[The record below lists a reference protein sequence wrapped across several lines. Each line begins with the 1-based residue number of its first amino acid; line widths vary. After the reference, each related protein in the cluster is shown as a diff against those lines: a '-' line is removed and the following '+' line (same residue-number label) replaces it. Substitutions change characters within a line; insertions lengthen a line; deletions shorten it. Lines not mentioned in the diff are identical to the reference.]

1 MSSSVNP
8 INDFMLMGGV
18 AHPKVRSPLYRSLP
32 DSVPGGN
39 SIQQYMSLLM
49 LSFGTNQR
57 LQLESLPTRY
67 PVSYLPNVNGESL
80 THDNPFDPF
89 DIYLKLLRPLFVS

>member
-8 INDFMLMGGV
+8 IKDFMFMDGAV
-18 AHPKVRSPLYRSLP
+18 HPNVKGPSYRSAP

-67 PVSYLPNVNGESL
+67 PVSYLPNVNGENR
-80 THDNPFDPF
+80 THDNPFNPF
-89 DIYLKLLRPLFVS
+89 DIYLKLLRPLFVY

>member
-1 MSSSVNP
+1 MFSSVNP
-8 INDFMLMGGV
+8 INDFMLMDGAV
-18 AHPKVRSPLYRSLP
+18 HPNVRGPSYRSAP

-49 LSFGTNQR
+49 

-67 PVSYLPNVNGESL
+67 PVSYLPNVNGENR